1 MVWLG
6 LCELGIVEVRF
17 SFHLEVRQGFDV
29 YDATDFAN
37 GQFLYIYT
45 VEEDCMQVILQEN
58 FPSLGFIGDVVNV
71 KNGYARNFLFPKQI
85 AMPASDANVKYLEHR
100 KKLLEVKKAE
110 NKKLAAQLKDKIEGV
125 LVEIQHSAG
134 EGEKLFGSVTVGEI
148 HEQIAS
154 KGFDVDRKLIR
165 MEAPI
170 RTIGEHLVEI
180 KLHQDVSAQLKIVV
194 TRKPEPKVEKAP
206 KAEKPKKAKRTDG
219 SADVAEE
226 AKSEEA

>member
-1 MVWLG
+1 
-6 LCELGIVEVRF
+6 
-17 SFHLEVRQGFDV
+17 
-29 YDATDFAN
+29 
-37 GQFLYIYT
+37 
-45 VEEDCMQVILQEN
+45 MQVILQEN

-71 KNGYARNFLFPKQI
+71 RNGYARNFLFPKQI

-110 NKKLAAQLKDKIEGV
+110 NKKLASQLKDRIEGV
-125 LVEIQHSAG
+125 LVDIQHSAG

-148 HEQIAS
+148 HEQIVA

-180 KLHQDVSAQLKIVV
+180 RLHQDVSAHLKVVV
-194 TRKPEPKVEKAP
+194 TRKPEPKAERTQSV
-206 KAEKPKKAKRTDG
+206 EKPKKAR
-219 SADVAEE
+219 
-226 AKSEEA
+226 KSEETLETPEAASSDEA